1 MHRLAAQALRHPRAT
16 LAALAAASLFF
27 AAGAT
32 RLWTDAGYRALLGAE
47 HPAVREIDAFTRHF
61 GGGLPFAVVWGC
73 AGSTACQSVFDPR
86 ALRMAHDLARR
97 LEGVPGVLRVDG
109 PATSPL
115 LFPEPLGLPVARRL
129 APEGEPARD
138 LEALAAR
145 ALRDPIWVGQLVSP
159 DGRAGALVVHL
170 ESSAGETAVRAL
182 AALDAALA
190 PFEAQGFEFQRV
202 GGPVEFVVAGD
213 ELNRNAAR
221 LVPAMVGLVALAL
234 LVAFR
239 SLAAALLALG
249 SVGLAMLWTLGLQ
262 GWLGWPRTSLTQVL
276 APLVLVIGVCDAI
289 HLLTDY
295 AGRAAARPPRGR
307 GERAARLLEVTG
319 AIGGP
324 CFLSNLTTAAG
335 FGSFAASRLESFVR
349 FGWLAAA
356 GVGFALVLCFTLL
369 PIATTLLP
377 PGWLG
382 RERPARAWGRALERL
397 VSFSER
403 RARAILLASALAGA
417 FAALGYSRL
426 EVDARFEDLYGEQ
439 SRVVRWA
446 RAAADLLREP
456 ETLEIAIDPPSGE
469 APASLAALRALARLE
484 SLADLPGLARPLSIL
499 DPLRELHQLVHRG
512 PLSLG
517 DPGAQ
522 ARVRSLLRL
531 LALEDPQ
538 LVRLFVSPEDGALR
552 LSLQAA
558 KLPQGE
564 LRALL
569 AEVRARAAA
578 DLPPGYRARVTG
590 PLAVVAALID
600 DVQRTQLE
608 TFALA
613 GALVLA
619 LVALHF
625 RSWRAAALTFVPTGL
640 PVLLTLGAMG
650 LLGIP
655 LDVGSAMVAAVVL
668 GLSDDNAI
676 HLLSAY
682 GHGRRGGAAPGPA
695 IAAAV
700 RAVGRA
706 LVTSSLALAAGFL
719 LLALAPWQTLASF
732 GLLSAIAI
740 LVGLAA
746 ALVVL
751 PALLVSLPGR
761 ASAGSPAPSR

>member
-1 MHRLAAQALRHPRAT
+1 
-16 LAALAAASLFF
+16 
-27 AAGAT
+27 
-32 RLWTDAGYRALLGAE
+32 
-47 HPAVREIDAFTRHF
+47 
-61 GGGLPFAVVWGC
+61 
-73 AGSTACQSVFDPR
+73 
-86 ALRMAHDLARR
+86 
-97 LEGVPGVLRVDG
+97 
-109 PATSPL
+109 
-115 LFPEPLGLPVARRL
+115 
-129 APEGEPARD
+129 
-138 LEALAAR
+138 
-145 ALRDPIWVGQLVSP
+145 
-159 DGRAGALVVHL
+159 
-170 ESSAGETAVRAL
+170 
-182 AALDAALA
+182 
-190 PFEAQGFEFQRV
+190 
-202 GGPVEFVVAGD
+202 
-213 ELNRNAAR
+213 
-221 LVPAMVGLVALAL
+221 MVGLVALAL
-234 LVAFR
+234 LATFR
-239 SLAAALLALG
+239 SLAAAALALA

-289 HLLTDY
+289 HLLADY
-295 AGRAAARPPRGR
+295 AGRAAARPPLGS
-307 GERAARLLEVTG
+307 GERAARMLEVTG
-319 AIGGP
+319 ALGRP

-356 GVGFALVLCFTLL
+356 GVGFALLLCFTLL

-377 PGWLG
+377 PRWLG
-382 RERPARAWGRALERL
+382 RERPERAWGRALAAL
-397 VSFSER
+397 VAFSER

-417 FAALGYSRL
+417 LAALGYSRL
-426 EVDARFEDLYGEQ
+426 DVDASFEDLYGRQ

-446 RAAADLLREP
+446 RAAAALLREP
-456 ETLEIAIDPPSGE
+456 ETLEIELDPPQGE
-469 APASLAALRALARLE
+469 PPASLPALRALARLE

-499 DPLRELHQLVHRG
+499 DPLRELHRLVHRA
-512 PLSLG
+512 PLSLENA
-517 DPGAQ
+517 GAE
-522 ARVRSLLRL
+522 ARARSLLRL
-531 LALEDPQ
+531 LSLEDPE
-538 LVRLFVSPEDGALR
+538 LVRLFVSREGGALR
-552 LSLQAA
+552 LSLQGA
-558 KLPQGE
+558 KLPQAE

-578 DLPPGYRARVTG
+578 ELPPGYRARVTG

-600 DVQRTQLE
+600 EVQRTQLE

-613 GALVLA
+613 GSLVLL

-682 GHGRRGGAAPGPA
+682 GVARRGGAAPGPA
-695 IAAAV
+695 IAEAV
-700 RAVGRA
+700 RGVGRA
-706 LVTSSLALAAGFL
+706 LVTSSIALAAGFL

-746 ALVVL
+746 ALAVL

-761 ASAGSPAPSR
+761 PGGGSPAPAR